1 VSDWSDELDPSGS
14 VEMLVARV
22 VGYDKVCLESGREA
36 HLGTYLEGVPKAGKR
51 MGRAAPRIP
60 ETRVDSA

>member
-1 VSDWSDELDPSGS
+1 VSRRRASTWAGSNVSDWSDELDPSGS

-36 HLGTYLEGVPKAGKR
+36 HLGT
-51 MGRAAPRIP
+51 
-60 ETRVDSA
+60 